1 MTSQLQID
9 FCNEILDKNFLN
21 RFERGRQ
28 EYMSQ
33 NLEWTENGDEK
44 WFMNRRFINN
54 DFIFFVSLTDGN
66 IKKSVW
72 IRGLYIPAETD
83 NNNQSSVRLQSDKYY
98 TSGYNFYNFEVH
110 NIVHPFEEDYLYIL
124 K

>member
-1 MTSQLQID
+1 MQID

-110 NIVHPFEEDYLYIL
+110 NVVLPFEEDYLYIL

>member
-110 NIVHPFEEDYLYIL
+110 NVVLPFEEDYLYIL